1 MEADF
6 ISATYFTLG
15 LNLVFTLITVIASV
29 ILLLAIDK
37 ILLKNVNLQEE
48 IKKGN
53 VAASIF
59 ASSIML
65 FIAIIVGM
73 GIH

>member
-15 LNLVFTLITVIASV
+15 LNLIFTLITVIASV
-29 ILLLAIDK
+29 ILLLGIDK

>member
-6 ISATYFTLG
+6 LNATYITLG
-15 LNLVFTLITVIASV
+15 LNLLFTTITLVVSV
-29 ILLLAIDK
+29 LLLLGVDK
-37 ILLKNVNLQEE
+37 ILLQDINLQEE

-59 ASSIML
+59 ASSIMI